1 MNRESLRI
9 NDTAEAT
16 QAVVVVDMEARL
28 VCCNARFRREWLAD
42 APVGREDPRVV
53 RTAVKRF
60 RENGASGREL
70 FFPLWGRA
78 VCYAVVSVP
87 AES

>member
-1 MNRESLRI
+1 M
-9 NDTAEAT
+9 AGPP

-42 APVGREDPRVV
+42 APPGQEDPRAV
-53 RTAVKRF
+53 RKAVTRL
-60 RENGASGREL
+60 RENGTRGQEL

-87 AES
+87 VET

>member
-1 MNRESLRI
+1 MGEQELNEPP
-9 NDTAEAT
+9 
-16 QAVVVVDMEARL
+16 QAVVVVDMESRL

-42 APVGREDPRVV
+42 APPGREDPCEVQS
-53 RTAVKRF
+53 AVDRLEEIGT
-60 RENGASGREL
+60 RGREL

-78 VCYAVVSVP
+78 VCYAVISVP

>member
-1 MNRESLRI
+1 VTIEEPNGPP
-9 NDTAEAT
+9 

-42 APVGREDPRVV
+42 APPGREDPREVL
-53 RTAVKRF
+53 TAVRKL
-60 RENGASGREL
+60 EKSGAQGREL

-78 VCYAVVSVP
+78 LCYAVVSVP
-87 AES
+87 ADS